1 MRDDLVADT
10 NILMDKM
17 MEISEA
23 IRRDIVDAIDITGIS
38 WYGRLPE
45 PDFLSRIFDLGKLPS
60 TDGRF
65 RDAYGDI
72 RQHRVNNY
80 DWEDDWVFYDDRF
93 NLLKGD
99 DEPFLRFLCEMVHPV
114 VRADPQE
121 VDTLV
126 AVINEI
132 LRKEGYELIERTR
145 IARRPVFAA
154 AAYLATP
161 GNMLISIR
169 EKFEEANTDYVLRQI
184 TRMEAAIHED
194 PDLAIGTAKELV
206 ETCCKT
212 ILQERNIEFSDSLD
226 LSQLVKLTAKELALT
241 PSDIPDQVKAVETI
255 RRLLSNLASITQG
268 MAELRNHYGTGHGK
282 LAATKGLQSRHAR
295 LAVGAATTLAI
306 FLIETDKARKM
317 PSG

>member
-1 MRDDLVADT
+1 
-10 NILMDKM
+10 MDGM
-17 MEISEA
+17 MKIPEA
-23 IRRDIVDAIDITGIS
+23 ARRDIFDAIEIAGIS
-38 WYGRLPE
+38 WCGRLAE
-45 PDFLSRIFDLGKLPS
+45 VDFLGRIFDLGKLPS

-72 RQHRVNNY
+72 QQHRVNNY
-80 DWEDDWVFYDDRF
+80 DWDDDWVFYDGRF

-99 DEPFLRFLCEMVHPV
+99 DELFLKFLCEMVHPV
-114 VRADPQE
+114 VRADPE
-121 VDTLV
+121 EADTLV
-126 AVINEI
+126 AVINEA

-145 IARRPVFAA
+145 IAGRPVFAA
-154 AAYLATP
+154 GAYLVTP
-161 GNMLISIR
+161 GNMLTSIR
-169 EKFEEANTDYVLRQI
+169 EKFEEVNMDYVLRQI

-241 PSDIPDQVKAVETI
+241 PSDIPDQAKAVKTI

-268 MAELRNHYGTGHGK
+268 MAELRNRYGTGHGK
-282 LAATKGLQSRHAR
+282 QATTKGLQSRHAR
-295 LAVGAATTLAI
+295 LAVGAATTLAV

-317 PSG
+317 PSD